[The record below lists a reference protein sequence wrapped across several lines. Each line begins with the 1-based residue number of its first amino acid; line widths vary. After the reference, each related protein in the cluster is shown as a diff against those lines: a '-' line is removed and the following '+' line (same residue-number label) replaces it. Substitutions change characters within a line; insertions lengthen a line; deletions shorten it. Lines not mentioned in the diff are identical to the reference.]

1 MDLTEPEPEPNST
14 EPRVGK
20 QGKVLP
26 TKILT
31 VLALIANIQ
40 ADTLYLQAVEMGRV
54 QVLRCEAP
62 PSSGIGSLS
71 T

>member
-1 MDLTEPEPEPNST
+1 MLI
-14 EPRVGK
+14 V
-20 QGKVLP
+20 V
-26 TKILT
+26 
-31 VLALIANIQ
+31 ALIANIQ

-54 QVLRCEAP
+54 QVLSFEGL